1 MFSFAR
7 LGLLAILVAA
17 AAVRPA
23 RGDDA
28 ALLRQG
34 IEHFQKGDYVA
45 AGRALSQLAPFTQEF
60 GEQARY
66 LLARVHDLSGE
77 HPEAIALYEAIIDYH
92 TRCRAEA
99 ANVLSRP
106 DSLKDQ
112 PQEKAR
118 LEKLLKDPTP
128 QFIIRSRIHCGR
140 LLVMQGRYEDALARL
155 AKAQQD
161 ANGALAD
168 EIKYWLGVAQ

>member
-45 AGRALSQLAPFTQEF
+45 AGRALSQLAPFTQEY

-66 LLARVHDLSGE
+66 LLARVHNLSGE
-77 HPEAIALYEAIIDYH
+77 RPEAIALYEAIIDYH
-92 TRCRAEA
+92 IRCCGAA
-99 ANVLSRP
+99 ANTLARP
-106 DSLKDQ
+106 ETLKDR
-112 PQEKAR
+112 PEERAR

-128 QFIIRSRIHCGR
+128 QYVVRSRFYSG
-140 LLVMQGRYEDALARL
+140 
-155 AKAQQD
+155 
-161 ANGALAD
+161 
-168 EIKYWLGVAQ
+168 